1 MTHRTMQGVFERE
14 ADLLRAAE
22 LVNQQGWRI
31 VDIYTPYPV
40 HETARLMG
48 LGRSRLPYAAFAFG
62 ALGVGLA
69 FLFQFWVSAWDWPIN
84 VGGRPWNSLPAF
96 VPVAFE
102 MMVLFAGLGVV
113 LTWLLVSRLY
123 PGRTAVLPSSRVTDD
138 SFVLE
143 VQDPGP
149 EADAASLRQLFREC
163 HACGFEERETR

>member
-1 MTHRTMQGVFERE
+1 MTHRTVQGVFARE

-40 HETARLMG
+40 HDAARLMG

-62 ALGVGLA
+62 AVGVGLA
-69 FLFQFWVSAWDWPIN
+69 FWFQFWVSALDWPIN

-123 PGRTAVLPSSRVTDD
+123 PGKAAVLSSARVTDD

-143 VQDPGP
+143 VQGPGP
-149 EADAASLRQLFREC
+149 ESDLESLRQLFREC
-163 HACGFEERETR
+163 HARGFEERETR

>member
-1 MTHRTMQGVFERE
+1 MTHRTIQGVFERE

-40 HETARLMG
+40 HEAARLLG
-48 LGRSRLPYAAFAFG
+48 LRRSRLPYVAFVFG

-69 FLFQFWVSAWDWPIN
+69 FWFQFWVSARDWPIN

-96 VPVAFE
+96 VPAAFE

-123 PGRTAVLPSSRVTDD
+123 PGRTAVLPSARVTDD
-138 SFVLE
+138 CFVLE
-143 VQDPGP
+143 VQQPAP
-149 EADAASLRQLFREC
+149 EADAESLRRMFREC
-163 HACGFEERETR
+163 HARGFDERETR

>member
-1 MTHRTMQGVFERE
+1 MTHRTIQGVFERE

-102 MMVLFAGLGVV
+102 MMVLFGGLGVV
-113 LTWLLVSRLY
+113 LAWLVACRLY
-123 PGRTAVLPSSRVTDD
+123 PGKHAVLPSLKVTDD
-138 SFVLE
+138 RFVLE
-143 VQDPGP
+143 IRQSGSEAEP
-149 EADAASLRQLFREC
+149 EIIRRVLQECNASSLQEK
-163 HACGFEERETR
+163 ETP